1 MPILE
6 VIHLSFSTKKRFLS
20 RERERQVLRDVTF
33 TIDEGS
39 VLGLVGES
47 GSGKT
52 TIGRCIAGLCLPDA
66 ATIRFAGKNIFPE
79 IENRSSLGTQIQL
92 LFQNHSASLDPM
104 LDVRKSLLEGVSSSS
119 AESAEHGAR
128 ELLEMVELP
137 DDVLERFPHQLS
149 GGQRQRIALARA
161 LSVRPRLLILDEPTS
176 ALDALTQAQVLKMIR
191 KVQKDTNAAVL
202 YISHDIMTTAMVCD
216 RIAVLHE
223 GEIVEEAEAKSLLES
238 PRHPYTQ
245 SVVESST
252 GASGK

>member
-52 TIGRCIAGLCLPDA
+52 TIGRCIAGLCLPGA

-104 LDVRKSLLEGVSSSS
+104 LNVRKSLLEGVSSSN

-176 ALDALTQAQVLKMIR
+176 ALDALTQVQILKMIR
-191 KVQKDTNAAVL
+191 KVQKETNAAVL

-223 GEIVEEAEAKSLLES
+223 GKIVEEAEAKSLLES

>member
-6 VIHLSFSTKKRFLS
+6 VVHLSFSTKKRLLG
-20 RERERQVLRDVTF
+20 RDRQKQILRDVTF
-33 TIDEGS
+33 AIDEGS

-52 TIGRCIAGLCLPDA
+52 TIGRCIAGLYMPDGG
-66 ATIRFAGKNIFPE
+66 TISFAGKNIYPE
-79 IENRSSLGTQIQL
+79 TQSRTSLGAQIQL

-104 LDVRKSLLEGVSSSS
+104 LKVRKSLLEGVSSSS
-119 AESAEHGAR
+119 EESAGDAAR

-176 ALDALTQAQVLKMIR
+176 ALDALTQVQVLKMIR
-191 KVQKDTNAAVL
+191 KVQKDTKAAVL
-202 YISHDIMTTAMVCD
+202 YISHDILTTAMVCD

-223 GEIVEEAEAKSLLES
+223 GEIVEEAEAKSLLEN
-238 PRHPYTQ
+238 PKHPYTE
-245 SVVESST
+245 SVGESST

>member
-6 VIHLSFSTKKRFLS
+6 VIHLSFSTKRRFLS
-20 RERERQVLRDVTF
+20 RDRGKQILRDVTF
-33 TIDEGS
+33 AIDEGS

-52 TIGRCIAGLCLPDA
+52 TIGRCIAGLCSGDGG
-66 ATIRFAGKNIFPE
+66 TIRFAGKNIFPE

-104 LDVRKSLLEGVSSSS
+104 LNVRKSLLEGVTRPSD
-119 AESAEHGAR
+119 ESAEVAAR
-128 ELLEMVELP
+128 QLLEMVELP
-137 DDVLERFPHQLS
+137 DDVLDRFPHELS

-161 LSVRPRLLILDEPTS
+161 VSVQPRLLILDEPTS
-176 ALDALTQAQVLKMIR
+176 ALDALTQVQVLKMIR
-191 KVQKDTNAAVL
+191 KVQEDTNAAVL

-223 GEIVEEAEAKSLLES
+223 GEIVEEAEGKSLLQN
-238 PRHPYTQ
+238 PKHPYTK

>member
-20 RERERQVLRDVTF
+20 REQRRQVLRDVTF
-33 TIDEGS
+33 AIDEGS

-52 TIGRCIAGLCLPDA
+52 TIGRCVAGLRLPDTG
-66 ATIRFAGKNIFPE
+66 TIHFTGKNIYPDTQ
-79 IENRSSLGTQIQL
+79 NRSSLGAQIQL

-104 LDVRKSLLEGVSSSS
+104 LNVRKSLLEGVSRPSE
-119 AESAEHGAR
+119 ESAEDAER

-137 DDVLERFPHQLS
+137 DDILDRFPHQLS

-176 ALDALTQAQVLKMIR
+176 ALDALTQVQVLRMIR
-191 KVQKDTNAAVL
+191 RVQKDTNTAVL

-223 GEIVEEAEAKSLLES
+223 GEIVEEAEAKSLLQN
-238 PRHPYTQ
+238 PKHPYTR
-245 SVVESST
+245 SVVDASAGT
-252 GASGK
+252 SGK

>member
-20 RERERQVLRDVTF
+20 REGERRVLRDVTF
-33 TIDEGS
+33 AIDEGS

-52 TIGRCIAGLCLPDA
+52 TIGRCITGLCLPDA
-66 ATIRFAGKNIFPE
+66 GTIRFAGKNIFPE

-104 LDVRKSLLEGVSSSS
+104 LNVWKSLLEGVTRPND
-119 AESAEHGAR
+119 ESAEEAAR
-128 ELLEMVELP
+128 GLLEMVELP
-137 DDVLERFPHQLS
+137 EDVLERFPHELS

-176 ALDALTQAQVLKMIR
+176 ALDVLTQVQVLKMIR
-191 KVQKDTNAAVL
+191 KVQKETNAAVL

-223 GEIVEEAEAKSLLES
+223 GEIVEEAEAKPLLQN
-238 PRHPYTQ
+238 PKHPYTQ
-245 SVVESST
+245 SVVK
-252 GASGK
+252 ASVGVSGN